1 MNTDIFAQLN
11 IDSYLT
17 NQIHT
22 YPQTLHVE
30 TKEHRRIFATKHNQV
45 CTNPTNA
52 TDQLTN

>member
-30 TKEHRRIFATKHNQV
+30 TKEHRRFLQLNITKYVPTQQMQQ
-45 CTNPTNA
+45 TN
-52 TDQLTN
+52 

>member
-17 NQIHT
+17 HQIHT

-30 TKEHRRIFATKHNQV
+30 TKEHRRVFATKHRTKYVPTQQMQR
-45 CTNPTNA
+45 TN
-52 TDQLTN
+52 